1 MRGSW
6 RASGA
11 NSAAASQGLAE
22 RKQHLAAQTA
32 HGEIVRPLFDVAFE
46 VGVGALQIMI
56 GVMHQGCD
64 AQQQRFG
71 VDGVIGIL
79 AESAADVGEG
89 GDAAGITGALVDL
102 PAQERRAQV
111 LGTPATHE
119 FDVRQGC
126 FTRAKLEIHT
136 GARQPHAQ
144 CLGVM
149 LYGRVI
155 GVQRDLVGALFSQ
168 DLAFAKP
175 RFGIVRCQAKGALD
189 QVQRDLEP
197 TLRRRHHGLPEQRF
211 RAFGRELRGMDE
223 FFVGRGMLAE
233 FEVRAAAHDGHFEA
247 LLVARRRLFDGIEQ
261 RRVLAL
267 CEQRIAELGG
277 YFVRG
282 GAERLGGAQFLLRAG
297 GVTCPQARRA
307 QRNARR
313 QVIRIL
319 ADGVLEFGD
328 GGGDI
333 ALSEARQAE
342 FVGIIGT
349 VACEGDDG
357 EREQGREQRPALLT
371 RRGAAPVT
379 FQIAPGSMRPRWSR
393 RRVVRRSTS
402 IAPPTSSTD
411 AGSGTLTAA
420 SNTAGSLA
428 RLEIS
433 WKPRWFSPAPPLS
446 SKS

>member
-1 MRGSW
+1 MP
-6 RASGA
+6 AK
-11 NSAAASQGLAE
+11 
-22 RKQHLAAQTA
+22 RKQHFAAQTA

-189 QVQRDLEP
+189 QVQRA
-197 TLRRRHHGLPEQRF
+197 RHAPHAGTGLPKTW
-211 RAFGRELRGMDE
+211 RAISPHQ
-223 FFVGRGMLAE
+223 V
-233 FEVRAAAHDGHFEA
+233 AASLGQKPGAHVH
-247 LLVARRRLFDGIEQ
+247 R
-261 RRVLAL
+261 
-267 CEQRIAELGG
+267 
-277 YFVRG
+277 
-282 GAERLGGAQFLLRAG
+282 
-297 GVTCPQARRA
+297 
-307 QRNARR
+307 
-313 QVIRIL
+313 
-319 ADGVLEFGD
+319 
-328 GGGDI
+328 
-333 ALSEARQAE
+333 ARQA
-342 FVGIIGT
+342 
-349 VACEGDDG
+349 D
-357 EREQGREQRPALLT
+357 
-371 RRGAAPVT
+371 
-379 FQIAPGSMRPRWSR
+379 
-393 RRVVRRSTS
+393 
-402 IAPPTSSTD
+402 
-411 AGSGTLTAA
+411 
-420 SNTAGSLA
+420 
-428 RLEIS
+428 
-433 WKPRWFSPAPPLS
+433 
-446 SKS
+446 